1 MQQAC
6 VTDALGYNPRDAIC
20 CAREPNGVLY
30 WDYLTLLSPRRHLQF
45 SHTVKD
51 GGPQAPDALQGA
63 FT

>member
-1 MQQAC
+1 M
-6 VTDALGYNPRDAIC
+6 TDALRYNPRDTIC
-20 CAREPNGVLY
+20 CAQEPNGVLY
-30 WDYLTLLSPRRHLQF
+30 WDYLRLLSPRRHLQF